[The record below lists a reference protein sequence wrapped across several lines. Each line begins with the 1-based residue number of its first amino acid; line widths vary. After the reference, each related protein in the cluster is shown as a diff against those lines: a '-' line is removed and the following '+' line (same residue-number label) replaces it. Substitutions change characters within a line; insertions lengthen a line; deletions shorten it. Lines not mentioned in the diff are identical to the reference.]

1 MTYSHSDYVFCTGH
15 FTYFERRKENKER
28 KMNVLEIKIKMID
41 WTGQDGTG
49 HHTKSMRIETRP
61 STHTPLPFSINSH
74 IDTYMPYVQCT
85 V

>member
-1 MTYSHSDYVFCTGH
+1 
-15 FTYFERRKENKER
+15 
-28 KMNVLEIKIKMID
+28 MNVLEIKIKMID

-74 IDTYMPYVQCT
+74 IDTYMPNVQCT
-85 V
+85 VCKSCAARLIH